1 MDYSTSYRKDPRCKG
16 SYRRNSAIKRQK
28 LSGRVEHGVYPEP
41 PPPTYARPS
50 SNVAYEYDIPEE
62 VRPGGHPH
70 SYSQATPGPSY
81 TTFSAIPGRPDIP
94 RPEDRDEDL
103 PPPVHD
109 TQRGRRHR
117 DLLLR
122 SQEVMDAKSPEVR
135 DYMTICVYHN
145 STKRFDSCIVPLRT
159 SRPGPDGKTRSLR
172 SDPRSDR
179 NFFHDLQSHYR
190 NELTGRWRR
199 FLGFKTVSTVRLLQ
213 VRFVPSGSTSL
224 MLLILYVLKLIFL
237 CA

>member
-1 MDYSTSYRKDPRCKG
+1 MDYSTSYRKDPRRKS

-28 LSGRVEHGVYPEP
+28 LSSRVEDSVYPEP

-50 SNVAYEYDIPEE
+50 SHVPHEYAIPEDS
-62 VRPGGHPH
+62 RPGSRLH
-70 SYSQATPGPSY
+70 SYSQAVPEPSY
-81 TTFSAIPGRPDIP
+81 TTFGAIPLRQDVPG
-94 RPEDRDEDL
+94 PEDGDEDL
-103 PPPVHD
+103 PPRVHD
-109 TQRGRRHR
+109 TRRGRGHR

-122 SQEVMDAKSPEVR
+122 SQEVMDTKSPEVR
-135 DYMTICVYHN
+135 DYMTICVYRN

-159 SRPGPDGKTRSLR
+159 SRSGPNGKHRSLR

-179 NFFHDLQSHYR
+179 NFFHDLQHHYR

-213 VRFVPSGSTSL
+213 VRLVPSGSTGL
-224 MLLILYVLKLIFL
+224 MLLTLHVLWLISL